1 MHSTACARSL
11 HRADPWKEQRRGA
24 DLTKLVSRR
33 ADPEPRRMCLH
44 FGQVL
49 SYSAARG
56 RSARVVHGP
65 AHCRTRRVSRGMPT
79 GATRSGTGCAYNAP
93 STVGVAHRVPVHR
106 DITVTMENK
115 FGQTP
120 QLTHEEQI
128 ARLQQLCSDLQK
140 ALDVSEEQRL
150 ILRDMSRTAA
160 ELAESLEASKPDH

>member
-1 MHSTACARSL
+1 
-11 HRADPWKEQRRGA
+11 
-24 DLTKLVSRR
+24 
-33 ADPEPRRMCLH
+33 
-44 FGQVL
+44 
-49 SYSAARG
+49 
-56 RSARVVHGP
+56 
-65 AHCRTRRVSRGMPT
+65 MPT

-93 STVGVAHRVPVHR
+93 STVGVAHRVPGHR

-160 ELAESLEASKPDH
+160 ELAESLEASKPDD

>member
-1 MHSTACARSL
+1 MCVQ
-11 HRADPWKEQRRGA
+11 RAIDGGGH
-24 DLTKLVSRR
+24 T
-33 ADPEPRRMCLH
+33 
-44 FGQVL
+44 
-49 SYSAARG
+49 
-56 RSARVVHGP
+56 
-65 AHCRTRRVSRGMPT
+65 
-79 GATRSGTGCAYNAP
+79 
-93 STVGVAHRVPVHR
+93 RVPAHR

-160 ELAESLEASKPDH
+160 ELAESLEASKPED